1 METITDEG
9 LPSKLAQL
17 RAKLNLKAKQ
27 EPNFRFY
34 TLYSH
39 ILRMDVLEVAW
50 KQVLKNGGACGYDG
64 ITLEDIKAKG
74 VHEFLEEIHKSLIF
88 KIYHADPVKRVYI
101 PKSDGSLRPL
111 GIPTVKDRIVQMA
124 LLLIIEPI
132 FEADFLDC
140 SFGFR
145 PEKSAHQAID
155 AMMQSINKG
164 KLEIYDADLEK
175 YFNSIPHDNLIKVI
189 ERRIVDN
196 RVLKLIKMWLKA
208 PIWEKGKPMNRND
221 RGTQQGGVIS
231 PILSNLYLH
240 WFDKVFYSSKGPG
253 EWAKAALIRYCDD
266 FVIMAKFIG
275 PQIKEWVQKVV
286 EGKFDLKINPV
297 KTKIVSLKDAKS
309 SVNFL
314 GFTIR
319 RLKYGKGQIQPTK
332 QAIKKAKLRIRELTS
347 IKYGCLSIDNVIKR
361 LNLFLV
367 GWGNYFNKGSPSYTF
382 QEINWYVE
390 QRLVNFLE
398 RRSQKGFKRPKGT
411 NWHALLKG
419 MGLFTLTRNSL
430 EKCKRTFEGRFM

>member
-1 METITDEG
+1 METTTEEG
-9 LPSKLAQL
+9 LSSKLAQL
-17 RAKLNLKAKQ
+17 RAKLGLKAKQ

-64 ITLEDIKAKG
+64 VTLEDIKTKG
-74 VHEFLEEIHKSLIF
+74 VHKFLNEIHESLINRT
-88 KIYHADPVKRVYI
+88 YHADPVKRVYT

-111 GIPTVKDRIVQMA
+111 GIPTVKDRVVQMA

-132 FEADFLDC
+132 FEADFLEC
-140 SFGFR
+140 SYGFR
-145 PEKSAHQAID
+145 PDKSAHQAID
-155 AMMQSINKG
+155 AVKQSIDEG

-175 YFNSIPHDNLIKVI
+175 YFNTIPHDNLIKVI
-189 ERRIVDN
+189 EKRIVDN
-196 RVLKLIKMWLKA
+196 RVLNLIKMWLRA
-208 PIWEKGKPMNRND
+208 PIWEEGKPMSRNN

-253 EWAKAALIRYCDD
+253 EWAKATLIRYCDD
-266 FVIMAKFIG
+266 FVVMAKFVG
-275 PQIKEWVQKVV
+275 PKIKEWVHKVI
-286 EGKFDLKINPV
+286 EGKFDLKINRE
-297 KTKIVSLKDAKS
+297 KTKIINLKENKS

-319 RLKYGKGQIQPTK
+319 IVRWGKCQIQPTK
-332 QAIKKAKLRIRELTS
+332 QAIKKAKLQIKELTS
-347 IKYGCLSIDNVIKR
+347 IKYGCLEIDKVIKR

-367 GWGNYFNKGSPSYTF
+367 GWGRYFNKGSPSYAYR
-382 QEINWYVE
+382 EINWYVT
-390 QRLVNFLE
+390 RRMVNFLE
-398 RRSQKGFKRPKGT
+398 RRSQKGFKRLKGT
-411 NWHALLKG
+411 NWHTLMKG
-419 MGLFTLTRNSL
+419 MGLFTLTRSGL
-430 EKCKRTFEGRFM
+430 EKCKRTFKRRFM